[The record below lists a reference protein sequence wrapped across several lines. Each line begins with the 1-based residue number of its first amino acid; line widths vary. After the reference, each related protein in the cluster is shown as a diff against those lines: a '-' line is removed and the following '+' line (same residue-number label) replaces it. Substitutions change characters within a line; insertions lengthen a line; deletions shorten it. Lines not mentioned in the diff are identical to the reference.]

1 MKTTLTPPRQNAP
14 RRADI
19 PASAPTPASFDWAA
33 VKAHAPF
40 SHPKIGDVWIDK
52 LTPTHVSYT
61 AFAGETPTGTR
72 LAKVKWSRAEFE
84 AGQEAAGPSKT
95 RKRTVLTF
103 HGVKAPPAQPSAQG
117 GPLPRVRGKIP
128 ATQRLCELRDKL
140 QALADR
146 GINGEKEAAAA
157 KLARLLARVDF
168 SKPVLRTADLF
179 AGVFVK
185 ANVASP
191 VLPVP
196 PEDYDVGNAVKYAIE
211 KEAHIPCC
219 WRADSLMAE
228 AAPETAN
235 RLHSIAA
242 TVATS
247 FRELWRQFAANPG
260 VNPADR
266 ANFVA
271 GLADGMLDEVRTGT
285 ALPARAAPAPPRR
298 KVRLEDGDF
307 PPAFPQELQHF
318 AHFNRAVEKRTE
330 EENGRITWIRYYY
343 EGKLIAQSAPDLNQ
357 MKLHEAFHR
366 IRDKRARELTK
377 KPGISL
383 HPYSVATNLGRQ
395 IRFSVP
401 LETIRGEL
409 DRAVKGQLT

>member
-14 RRADI
+14 RRADS
-19 PASAPTPASFDWAA
+19 PASAPTPAGFDWAA

-95 RKRTVLTF
+95 RKRTILTF
-103 HGVKAPPAQPSAQG
+103 HGVKAAPAQPSAQD
-117 GPLPRVRGKIP
+117 GPLPRVRGKIV

-168 SKPVLRTADLF
+168 SKPVLQTADLF
-179 AGVFVK
+179 KGTFQR
-185 ANVASP
+185 ANVAAPIMPFEPTDWDIESA
-191 VLPVP
+191 L
-196 PEDYDVGNAVKYAIE
+196 KHAIE
-211 KEAHIPCC
+211 KETGIQCVY
-219 WRADSLMAE
+219 RADSLMAE

-285 ALPARAAPAPPRR
+285 ALPARAEQRPKKRNATS
-298 KVRLEDGDF
+298 
-307 PPAFPQELQHF
+307 Q
-318 AHFNRAVEKRTE
+318 NRNTAK
-330 EENGRITWIRYYY
+330 N
-343 EGKLIAQSAPDLNQ
+343 S
-357 MKLHEAFHR
+357 
-366 IRDKRARELTK
+366 
-377 KPGISL
+377 GIGLSV
-383 HPYSVATNLGRQ
+383 HPYSVATNLGKQ

-409 DRAVKGQLT
+409 DRAVKRELTT